1 MTITSDG
8 GAISVAGIRG
18 DSSETVTITANVT
31 DGGNASTTETI
42 ALTGAIGNL
51 DEIGAVTLNADDG
64 ITMMAISHLQI
75 QRVRIWMSMVRS
87 SSAVMS
93 SLILTTQL
101 MMEQLISHLPSMV

>member
-1 MTITSDG
+1 M
-8 GAISVAGIRG
+8 
-18 DSSETVTITANVT
+18 T
-31 DGGNASTTETI
+31 DGGDASTTETI

-51 DEIGAVTLNADDG
+51 NEIGAVTLNGADG
-64 ITMMAISHLQI
+64 NTMMVASHLQI

-93 SLILTTQL
+93 LSILTTQL